1 MRSSAGVSDVFPA
14 SVMSVANCEAGIN
27 IDYAY
32 CGVEPGTNATF
43 LILGGAEAG
52 KAANIFGQAL
62 LLAGRSELKAGIPPR
77 SLPVVHPNATLWR
90 SENRTVPRN
99 SGLGGVVVFMR

>member
-1 MRSSAGVSDVFPA
+1 MTSSAGVSDVVPA
-14 SVMSVANCEAGIN
+14 SVMSVATCEAGIN

-52 KAANIFGQAL
+52 KAANIFSQA
-62 LLAGRSELKAGIPPR
+62 AA
-77 SLPVVHPNATLWR
+77 V
-90 SENRTVPRN
+90 
-99 SGLGGVVVFMR
+99 SGAI

>member
-1 MRSSAGVSDVFPA
+1 MTSSAGVSDAFPA
-14 SVMSVANCEAGIN
+14 SVMSVATCEAGID

-32 CGVEPGTNATF
+32 CGVEPGTNATL

>member
-1 MRSSAGVSDVFPA
+1 LTSSAGVSDVFPA
-14 SVMSVANCEAGIN
+14 SVMSVATCEAGIN

-43 LILGGAEAG
+43 LILGARRRVRRRISLA
-52 KAANIFGQAL
+52 KRL

-99 SGLGGVVVFMR
+99 SGLGGVAVFMR

>member
-1 MRSSAGVSDVFPA
+1 MTSSAGVSDVFPA
-14 SVMSVANCEAGIN
+14 SVMSVATCEAGIN

-62 LLAGRSELKAGIPPR
+62 LLAGRSELKAGIPP
-77 SLPVVHPNATLWR
+77 SVVAGRPSQRHALAIGKT
-90 SENRTVPRN
+90 NRT
-99 SGLGGVVVFMR
+99 

>member
-1 MRSSAGVSDVFPA
+1 
-14 SVMSVANCEAGIN
+14 MSVATCEAGIN

-52 KAANIFGQAL
+52 KATNIFGQA
-62 LLAGRSELKAGIPPR
+62 AA
-77 SLPVVHPNATLWR
+77 V
-90 SENRTVPRN
+90 
-99 SGLGGVVVFMR
+99 SGMI